1 MKKNAEYFLKST
13 LGDDFLESLGDS
25 LSKSEIYKQ
34 GTRTI
39 TDTNDLFQGLQ
50 IVPKALLSLL
60 IRELSP
66 MQIGDTKEIKIP
78 GKEDTIVITTKH
90 ERDSFSGQ
98 VLQNNVKISDF
109 LHRSIPGLGLVLLSI
124 LELYDAED
132 LGAEISPVNSAKEA
146 EINRI
151 IDERMNLHSL
161 INKVIDGKLMHRDAI
176 QQLLLSKLSQL
187 SEEHK
192 EISKEHEEMSKPK
205 EESKPTVIL
214 LAPKKR
220 PLEEFVENRKKKLSK
235 KEHFIQMEKSET
247 VSCPDCGNSIFSN
260 GLYSGC
266 ICFGDNKKLHIKK
279 SEDGYKISFGK
290 GWDAEN
296 IEMLLEI
303 LRNKTNG

>member
-1 MKKNAEYFLKST
+1 MNKNAEIFLKKT
-13 LGDDFLESLGDS
+13 LGDDFLESFGDS

-60 IRELSP
+60 IQELSP
-66 MQIGDTKEIKIP
+66 MQIGDNKEIKIP
-78 GKEDTIVITTKH
+78 GKEDTILVVTKH

-98 VLQNNVKISDF
+98 IIQNNVKISDF

-124 LELYDAED
+124 LELYNVDD
-132 LGAEISPVNSAKEA
+132 LNMEPSSVDHEKES

-161 INKVIDGKLMHRDAI
+161 VNKVVDGKLMHRDAV
-176 QQLLLSKLSQL
+176 QQLLMSKLNQL
-187 SEEHK
+187 SDEHKKIEEEHQD
-192 EISKEHEEMSKPK
+192 IMAPK
-205 EESKPTVIL
+205 EEPKSVVIV

-220 PLEEFVENRKKKLSK
+220 PLQEFVENRKKKLDK

-247 VSCPDCGNSIFSN
+247 VSCTDCGQSIFSN
-260 GLYSGC
+260 GTYSGC
-266 ICFGDNKKLHIKK
+266 ICYGESNKKLHIKK
-279 SEDGYKISFGK
+279 SENGYKISFGR

-296 IEMLLEI
+296 IEMLLEV
-303 LRNKTNG
+303 LRSRNG